1 MKVAGMAI
9 YSYDHG
15 VVERNH
21 IYSLDS
27 HGKALEIVIIINFYY
42 YEYYMFYIQFWTIM
56 FTVDY

>member
-1 MKVAGMAI
+1 MAI